1 MSERLKKSS
10 GRVSLLL
17 KTAAMLLISAGFG
30 FGGFSLASYYAK
42 RISVIREIL
51 LMISVIETQLNYACL
66 PVSDILNLLCES
78 KRYENLGFLLKC
90 RSETENGEP
99 FPNAWKKSVQSEKEL
114 CRLLSDFTVHL
125 ERLGADI
132 GSTDVS
138 GQLRCCEYYRRIF
151 ESELALREE
160 TGKKY
165 SKLFPALGLTL
176 GISAAILMI

>member
-1 MSERLKKSS
+1 
-10 GRVSLLL
+10 
-17 KTAAMLLISAGFG
+17 MLLISAGFTLGG
-30 FGGFSLASYYAK
+30 FGLANFYSK
-42 RISVIREIL
+42 RISVIKEIL

-78 KRYENLGFLLKC
+78 QRFENLGFLIKC
-90 RSETENGEP
+90 RTETENGEP
-99 FPNAWKKSVQSEKEL
+99 FPSAWKKSVQSEKEL
-114 CRLLSDFTVHL
+114 CRLLSDYTVYL

-132 GSTDVS
+132 GATDVS

-151 ESELALREE
+151 ESELAVREE